1 MRKFSDISVN
11 KSSGVDQAAE
21 DNNSGTAVYIHW
33 PYCLSKCPYCDFNS
47 HVRPI
52 FDEENWLKKIV
63 TEINSYPADLKISS
77 IFFGGG
83 TPSLM
88 SPQSTAIIIDTINK
102 HFTCSSETEVTLEAN
117 PNSSE
122 SDRFKDFKN
131 AGVNRISIGVQ
142 SFDQKQLQFLG
153 RKHNTNEAAQ
163 AITNA
168 QKYFDRVSFDLIY
181 ALPNQT
187 LEQWEEMLAYALSFG
202 TTHLSLYQL
211 TIEPE
216 TPFETRYKRKEFDI
230 PLDDASAQ
238 FYEQTVA
245 QMTATH
251 MPPYEVSN
259 FAKKGQSCR
268 HNLSYWHY
276 ADYIGVGPGAHGRF
290 IRQNQKIHTVNQ
302 RAPETWLLQDRPKE
316 NRISETDQAF
326 ERLMMGLRLYGG
338 IMKAPL
344 EPFLNQQALL
354 DLTAEGFLLPHPV
367 RLVPTLR
374 GILCHGSIVNYL
386 LNDLT

>member
-1 MRKFSDISVN
+1 M
-11 KSSGVDQAAE
+11 
-21 DNNSGTAVYIHW
+21 TAVYVHW

-47 HVRPI
+47 HVRPT
-52 FDEENWLKKIV
+52 FDEDNWLRKIV
-63 TEINSYPADLKISS
+63 AEMNSYPVNLKISS
-77 IFFGGG
+77 VFFGGG

-88 SPQSTAIIIDTINK
+88 SPKSTATIIDVITK
-102 HFTCSSETEVTLEAN
+102 RFSRSSEMEITLEAN

-122 SDRFKDFKN
+122 ADRFKDFRN

-142 SFDQKQLQFLG
+142 SFDQKQLEFLG
-153 RKHNTNEAAQ
+153 RKHNSNEAAA

-181 ALPNQT
+181 ALPDQT
-187 LEQWEEMLAYALSFG
+187 LQEWEQILTYALSFG

-216 TPFETRYKRKEFDI
+216 TPFETRYKRKEFEI
-230 PLDDASAQ
+230 PLDDASAT

-245 QMTATH
+245 QMTIAH

-259 FAKKGQSCR
+259 FAKTGQECQ

-276 ADYIGVGPGAHGRF
+276 EDYIGVGPGAHGRF
-290 IRQNQKIHTVNQ
+290 TRQGQKIHTVNQ
-302 RAPETWLLQDRPKE
+302 RAPETWLLQAGQKE
-316 NRISETDQAF
+316 AVIREADQAF
-326 ERLMMGLRLYGG
+326 ERLMMGLRLYAG
-338 IMKAPL
+338 IPKAPL
-344 EPFLNQQALL
+344 DPYLNQQALL
-354 DLTAEGFLLPHPV
+354 DLTAEGFFLPHETQ
-367 RLVPTLR
+367 LIPTLK